1 MTADITIGGKPIKLC
16 GNAAT
21 AIRYKAIFHRDLL
34 MSFKGMSADDFDADI
49 IKELA
54 FVMAE
59 QAQGADFKQVTF
71 EDFVDWISQ
80 FEENDL
86 LETAADIINVWI
98 VNTKS
103 SATAKKKSAPRSV
116 N

>member
-1 MTADITIGGKPIKLC
+1 MTADIKIGEKSVKLC

-80 FEENDL
+80 FEEHDL
-86 LETAADIINVWI
+86 LETAAEIINVWI
-98 VNTKS
+98 VNTKTS
-103 SATAKKKSAPRSV
+103 VTTKKKSAPRSA